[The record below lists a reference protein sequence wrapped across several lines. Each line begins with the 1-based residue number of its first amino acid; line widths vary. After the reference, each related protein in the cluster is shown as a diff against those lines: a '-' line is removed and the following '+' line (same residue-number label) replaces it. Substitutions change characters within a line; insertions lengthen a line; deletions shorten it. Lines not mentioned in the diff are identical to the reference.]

1 MQHSFL
7 TSSEIAEKGTP
18 GKQTTPLTSISS
30 LQPCL
35 VVVAVASGCKQ
46 LKSLDLRCCSKIT
59 DAAAVVVAAKCKQLT
74 SLNLGCC
81 GEITD
86 AAVAAVASKCKVL
99 STLYLYGCSNI
110 TDAAKANIPETIRV
124 KC

>member
-1 MQHSFL
+1 MSLAATGATGSYPARLWRQCV
-7 TSSEIAEKGTP
+7 IA
-18 GKQTTPLTSISS
+18 
-30 LQPCL
+30 
-35 VVVAVASGCKQ
+35 V
-46 LKSLDLRCCSKIT
+46 T

>member
-1 MQHSFL
+1 MRS
-7 TSSEIAEKGTP
+7 
-18 GKQTTPLTSISS
+18 
-30 LQPCL
+30 
-35 VVVAVASGCKQ
+35 V
-46 LKSLDLRCCSKIT
+46 
-59 DAAAVVVAAKCKQLT
+59 
-74 SLNLGCC
+74 
-81 GEITD
+81 ITD